1 MDEKAG
7 KLPECWQ
14 ALEDTL
20 NAGIDRVILFGPSG
34 IGKTYAGLTTSTP
47 TVARPLFKV
56 LPLAMLRQVRSDW
69 SAQRT

>member
-1 MDEKAG
+1 MADTAT

-34 IGKTYAGLTTSTP
+34 IGKTYAGL
-47 TVARPLFKV
+47 K
-56 LPLAMLRQVRSDW
+56 
-69 SAQRT
+69 